1 MKDAGIR
8 IGAALL
14 MISLSGCGES
24 PDAKGPAGAVPA
36 PAPPPELQKAFMK
49 PGTKPAAPPAPPAKP
64 DEAKKG

>member
-14 MISLSGCGES
+14 TISLIGCG
-24 PDAKGPAGAVPA
+24 DDTAATGPAGAVPA

-49 PGTKPAAPPAPPAKP
+49 PGTKPAAPPAKP
-64 DEAKKG
+64 DEAKKS